1 MRHLTSMSSLPRP
14 ARARATVLLIALLF
28 LVSKLVIA
36 AMTYG
41 TNDVSYWID
50 FARGVGLKGPVGVYG
65 IDFRHAVYNHPPL
78 VGYFLGAANAL
89 TNIGIPIN
97 FTIRA
102 VSSTAD
108 VASAV
113 LVFELLRTRRSLT
126 VATLSGILV
135 AASPVLF
142 LVSGFHGNT
151 DPIFAMLVLLSC
163 FLLVNKRMDLIGGGV
178 LALALGI
185 KLVPVVVLPTLF
197 VYLLRRDRRGLVR
210 AVVGFTA
217 VFLVSWGPALLQEWQ
232 PLMQN
237 VIGYSGISR
246 RQWGLVQLGN
256 WATNQ
261 DMINF
266 LTGPGKMLSVAAC
279 ALLPAA
285 LLWRRSDRVLEAL
298 GLSLVGL
305 LVLSPAFGVQY
316 LVWALAAAFLVDFWG
331 AIAYNILGGLLLF
344 NIYDDWSDGIPWG
357 VANGEPF
364 TAGHPCRSGAV
375 SRPW

>member
-1 MRHLTSMSSLPRP
+1 LRP